1 MSSQELIA
9 SGDLELYV
17 AGVLPEER
25 AIEISKLIEQD
36 DAIRKEVEAIESIM
50 LKLSKESTNQGHQ
63 DFTALLKHIVTHR
76 EDKSNPTIDTTEK
89 PKPKLI
95 QLMPYV
101 GWAAAV
107 LCLVFF
113 GLKFQETQILKKT
126 LDQQITEKNNL
137 EDELKTKEYSL
148 AYKKSLLE
156 IITSENTRTVELA
169 GQEISPASN
178 VKAYWNA
185 SDAKVIIDAGTLPE
199 APEGMV
205 YQLWSLKLNPLT
217 PTSLGL
223 LSDYSS
229 ENNLFVFDNAE
240 LSEGFGITLE
250 PAGGSEKPTLERLYV
265 LGTTNV

>member
-1 MSSQELIA
+1 MSNKEIIA

-17 AGVLPEER
+17 AGLLPEEK
-25 AIEISKLIEQD
+25 AVKISKLIEED
-36 DAIRKEVEAIESIM
+36 DAIRKEVEAIESIV
-50 LKLSKESTNQGHQ
+50 LKLAKESTNQSDQ
-63 DFTALLKHIVTHR
+63 DFTALLKHIVTHKEEQADR
-76 EDKSNPTIDTTEK
+76 TLDVQEKSK
-89 PKPKLI
+89 PKVI
-95 QLMPYV
+95 QLLPYI

-113 GLKFQETQILKKT
+113 GLELQESQQLQNS
-126 LDQQITEKNNL
+126 LDQQITERNDL
-137 EDELKTKEYSL
+137 EDQLKTKEFTL
-148 AYKKSLLE
+148 AYKESLLD

-169 GQEISPASN
+169 GQEISPESK

-185 SDAKVIIDAGTLPE
+185 SDDKVIIDAGTLPE

-223 LSDYSS
+223 LEDYST

-250 PAGGSEKPTLERLYV
+250 PAGGSKAPTLERLYV

>member
-1 MSSQELIA
+1 MSSQKLIA

-25 AIEISKLIEQD
+25 AKEISKIIEQD
-36 DAIRKEVEAIESIM
+36 EDVRKEVEAIEAIL
-50 LKLSKESTNQGHQ
+50 LKLSKESTSQGDQ
-63 DFTALLKHIVTHR
+63 DFTALLKHIVTHKEER
-76 EDKSNPTIDTTEK
+76 STQVIHTDKK
-89 PKPKLI
+89 PKSKLI

-101 GWAAAV
+101 GWAAAI

-113 GLKFQETQILKKT
+113 GLELQETQSLKNT
-126 LDQQITEKNNL
+126 LDQEITEKNSL
-137 EDELKTKEYSL
+137 EDQLRTKEYSL
-148 AYKKSLLE
+148 AYKESLLE
-156 IITSENTRTVELA
+156 IITSENTRTVQLA
-169 GQEISPASN
+169 GQEISPESN
-178 VKAYWNA
+178 VRAYWNA
-185 SDAKVIIDAGTLPE
+185 DDAKIIIDAETLPE

-223 LSDYSS
+223 LEDYTA
-229 ENNLFVFDNAE
+229 ENNLFVFDNTE

-250 PAGGSEKPTLERLYV
+250 PAGGSKTPTLERLYV

>member
-17 AGVLPEER
+17 AGLLPEEK
-25 AIEISKLIEQD
+25 AVKISKRIEED
-36 DAIRKEVEAIESIM
+36 EDVRKEVEAIEQIV
-50 LKLSKESTNQGHQ
+50 LKLSKESTTQGDQ
-63 DFTALLKHIVTHR
+63 DFTALLKHIVTHK
-76 EDKSNPTIDTTEK
+76 EDKSTRDIKPEEASK
-89 PKPKLI
+89 PKVI
-95 QLMPYV
+95 QLIPYI

-113 GLKFQETQILKKT
+113 GLELQETQSLQKS
-126 LDQQITEKNNL
+126 LDQEITEKNSL
-137 EDELKTKEYSL
+137 EKKLRTKEYSL
-148 AYKKSLLE
+148 AYKESLLE
-156 IITSENTRTVELA
+156 IITAEDTKTVQLA
-169 GQEISPASN
+169 GQDISPESK

-185 SDAKVIIDAGTLPE
+185 NDAKVIIDAGTLPE

-223 LSDYSS
+223 LEDYTT
-229 ENNLFVFDNAE
+229 ENNLFVFDNAN

-250 PAGGSEKPTLERLYV
+250 PAGGSETPTLERLYV
-265 LGTTNV
+265 LVTTNV